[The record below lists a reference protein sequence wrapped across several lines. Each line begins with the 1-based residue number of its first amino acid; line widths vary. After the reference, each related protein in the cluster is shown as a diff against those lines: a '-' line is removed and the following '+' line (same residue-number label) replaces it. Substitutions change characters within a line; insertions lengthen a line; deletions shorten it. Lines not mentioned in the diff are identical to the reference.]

1 MRRELVSEM
10 NKAPVTGSTA
20 RKYLCVGL
28 LLRKGIQK
36 SGSPIWSHLLR
47 LRLLNVRGK
56 HFVSSS
62 YRSYLCLK
70 SLFLQ
75 RGKWDKSKTS
85 VNSHRRAAKKK
96 LWCAQQSWTMG
107 RSTLEKQHPGQ
118 FTFLPLAC
126 HPLCLAWGF
135 LFYRMLQ
142 SSHFTCRNHPA
153 FPPFHLLSFSS
164 PDSSFPQ

>member
-1 MRRELVSEM
+1 M

-28 LLRKGIQK
+28 LLRKGIK
-36 SGSPIWSHLLR
+36 SSSLIWSHVLR
-47 LRLLNVRGK
+47 LQQLNVRGK
-56 HFVSSS
+56 HLFSSS
-62 YRSYLCLK
+62 YRAYLCLK
-70 SLFLQ
+70 SLFLP
-75 RGKWDKSKTS
+75 RRKWNKSKAS
-85 VNSHRRAAKKK
+85 VNTQRRAAQKKR
-96 LWCAQQSWTMG
+96 WCAQQSWTMG

-135 LFYRMLQ
+135 LFYGMLQ

-153 FPPFHLLSFSS
+153 FPHFLLLSFSS
-164 PDSSFPQ
+164 TDSSFAQ